1 MLLTHGCYWSVKSF
15 KAKFGNTQ
23 VILFKNSTL
32 CTHIYIHTIGAV
44 KCVHGGPAALDLTV
58 GLTAQRHLQTYQARK
73 RLQDVIPSQ
82 VDLPRSFELCS
93 AKVQDC
99 G

>member
-1 MLLTHGCYWSVKSF
+1 M
-15 KAKFGNTQ
+15 
-23 VILFKNSTL
+23 
-32 CTHIYIHTIGAV
+32 
-44 KCVHGGPAALDLTV
+44 HGGPAALDLTV
-58 GLTAQRHLQTYQARK
+58 GLAAQRHLQTYQARK

-93 AKVQDC
+93 AKVQDR